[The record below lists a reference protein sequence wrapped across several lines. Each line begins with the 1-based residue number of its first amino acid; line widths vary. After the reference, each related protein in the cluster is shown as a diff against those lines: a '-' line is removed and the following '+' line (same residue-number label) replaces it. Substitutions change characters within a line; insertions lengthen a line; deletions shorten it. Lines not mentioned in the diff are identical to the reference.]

1 MKSAAI
7 LLLLVLMGFHPAGAQ
22 SHDVIQLGLNIE
34 KLNQFR
40 QILADMRRA
49 YTVLSRGYNA
59 VRDLSQGNFK
69 LHELF
74 LDGLMA
80 VSPGVARYRR
90 IPEIIA
96 MQRIIVAE
104 YRTALSRFRR
114 KGMFTPDELS
124 AIQRVYAGLFDKSV
138 RNLEELILIMTGG
151 KLRMTDAERMAAIDR
166 VFASVQGDLSSL
178 RQFNLNTG
186 SVARMRGGRFQEIE
200 QLIGRQASK

>member
-1 MKSAAI
+1 MTKSVI
-7 LLLLVLMGFHPAGAQ
+7 LFFIALMGFCPAGAQ

-49 YTVLSRGYNA
+49 YTVLSRGYNT
-59 VRDLSQGNFK
+59 VRDLSQGNFRV
-69 LHELF
+69 HELF

-80 VSPGVARYRR
+80 VSPSVARYRR
-90 IPEIIA
+90 IPEIISL
-96 MQRIIVAE
+96 QRIIVAE
-104 YRTALSRFRR
+104 YRAAFSRFRQ
-114 KGMFTPDELS
+114 KGIFMPDELS

-138 RNLEELILIMTGG
+138 RNLEELVMIVTSG

-166 VFASVQGDLSSL
+166 VFAAVQNDLTFL

-186 SVARMRGGRFQEIE
+186 SVARLRGGRFQEIE
-200 QLIGRQASK
+200 QLTGRPASK